1 MSRRAQ
7 APKRI
12 ILPDPRF
19 NSEMLAKFMNMIMI
33 SGKKS
38 AAEHIL
44 YGAIDTI
51 ADRKKIPAEEAL
63 SVLETALDNVKPAVE
78 VKSRRVGGATYQVP
92 IEVRPVRHQTLAMRW
107 VIDAARKRGE
117 KSMAHRL
124 AHELLDAAENRGT
137 AVKKKEDTHRMAE
150 ANKAFSH
157 YRW

>member
-1 MSRRAQ
+1 MSRRTQ

-12 ILPDPRF
+12 ILPDPKF
-19 NSEMLAKFMNMIMI
+19 KSEMLAKFINMVME

-38 AAEHIL
+38 VAERIV
-44 YGAIDTI
+44 YGAL
-51 ADRKKIPAEEAL
+51 DRISERTGTQDEKSLE
-63 SVLETALDNVKPAVE
+63 VLETALENVKPAVE

-92 IEVRPVRHQTLAMRW
+92 VEVRPKRRQTLAMRW
-107 VIDAARKRGE
+107 MIDAARHRSE

-124 AHELLDAAENRGT
+124 AHELLDASENRGT
-137 AVKKKEDTHRMAE
+137 AVKKREDTHRMAE